1 MIIKAHICNNLKH
14 FQYHIHM
21 NYKYRFL
28 IPMFSCICDD
38 GWSGEYCHVE
48 EEVDCED
55 GIDNDNSK

>member
-1 MIIKAHICNNLKH
+1 MIIKAHICNYLILNTI
-14 FQYHIHM
+14 FTWIE
-21 NYKYRFL
+21 NIVFL